1 MNFMYW
7 LIHAAIANNIKMH
20 IIAIPTALNTC
31 NRVSGLRFFFL
42 LLMDNLFLI
51 YMINHGYKPGSIP
64 QRKMNNIKL

>member
-1 MNFMYW
+1 
-7 LIHAAIANNIKMH
+7 MH
-20 IIAIPTALNTC
+20 IIAIVTALNTC
-31 NRVSGLRFFFL
+31 NRVSGLRFFYL